1 MSSSHMSG
9 SLTGG
14 KWSSARSGAL
24 AFLLSALG
32 AAAAAVGV
40 EASDQ
45 HRIHPLSSKPHLV
58 SGGDVLVAVDVA
70 RDDTSSQ
77 IELNGQDVT
86 SSFHRDA
93 RTGALVGLV
102 ENLIIGENT
111 LSLLERGSLADTLTV
126 TNYPITGPITS
137 GPHITP
143 FICQTQV
150 FVLPDG
156 SKLGAPLDADCSAPT
171 VVQYLYLPSGASALK
186 PLPSTSS
193 LPGDVSNTTTLT
205 GLTVPFVVRVETS
218 TINRGIY
225 QSAILHDPTS
235 EPAPSPFSPPK
246 AWNGRLLAVEGFGC
260 PGGWYIQGATEGNL
274 PGAATLLDVKRL
286 GEGYAAFE
294 NTLQHP
300 ANNCNAVLQEETA
313 MMSKEHFIKTYGVPR
328 YTVSAGCSGGS
339 YTSLQIADALPGT
352 FQGVFISCTFP
363 DPDGIA
369 FSGMDGHLLTHYFTA
384 TNPSGFTAEQ
394 QVAVSG
400 YQGVKAWYDAANQ
413 AGRTDPVPNRVDVAG
428 YQSASWS
435 AAVPVALRYDPV
447 TNPAGARPTVFD
459 WQRNAYGIDPA
470 TGFARRPFDNV
481 GVQYGLQALNAGTIT
496 TTQFLDLNQG
506 IGGYDSDDNYV
517 ASRTVGDP
525 KAIRRTYQSGLQLYG
540 GAGLASIP
548 VWDLSGLVG
557 VTDTGGYHYQWFHF
571 ATRQR
576 MIEANGNAANHV
588 MWRGNAIPTEQAWQ
602 LFIQWVEAVR
612 NDRSEADPRA
622 KVVRNKPA
630 GAVDGCWPTSSQFVA
645 EPQTFGRL
653 PDTQCNAVYPSF
665 AFPRH
670 VAGGPLAADIIKCQL
685 KPLDPNDY
693 SVAFSPAEW
702 SRLGDIFKSGVCAW
716 SERGVQQVPVRPWA
730 SFGPSPDNLVF
741 DIEAGDDD

>member
-1 MSSSHMSG
+1 MSVSRLSG
-9 SLTGG
+9 NPTTG
-14 KWSSARSGAL
+14 KSWPRSAAL
-24 AFLLSALG
+24 AVLLSTLG
-32 AAAAAVGV
+32 MAAAEAVETDAG
-40 EASDQ
+40 D
-45 HRIHPLSSKPHLV
+45 HRIHTLSSRADLV
-58 SGGDVLVAVDVA
+58 SGGDVLVQVDVP
-70 RDDTSSQ
+70 RHDTSAR

-86 SSFHRDA
+86 GSFHRDA
-93 RTGALVGLV
+93 RTGALIGLV
-102 ENLIIGENT
+102 ANLRLGANT
-111 LSLLERGSLADTLTV
+111 LTLFDHWALADSLTLSD
-126 TNYPITGPITS
+126 YPITGPITS

-143 FICQTQV
+143 FICQTQD

-156 SKLGAPLDADCSAPT
+156 SKLGPPLDADCSAT
-171 VVQYLYLPSGASALK
+171 TAIQYLYLPAGATALA

-193 LPGDVSNTTTLT
+193 LPGDVSTTTTLS

-225 QSAILHDPTS
+225 QSAVLHDPTT
-235 EPAPSPFSPPK
+235 EADPSPFTPPK

-260 PGGWYIQGATEGNL
+260 PGGWYIQGPAEGNL
-274 PGAATLLDVKRL
+274 PGAAALLDIKRL

-313 MMSKEHFIKTYGVPR
+313 MMSKEHFTKTYGVPR

-369 FSGMDGHLLTHYFTA
+369 FSGMDGHLLTHYFTV
-384 TNPSGFTAEQ
+384 TNPTGFTAGE

-400 YQGVKAWYDAANQ
+400 YQGVQAWYDAANQ
-413 AGRTDPVPNRVDVAG
+413 AGRTDPVPGRIDVAG
-428 YQSASWS
+428 YHSASWS
-435 AAVPVALRYDPV
+435 PEVPVSLRYDPV
-447 TNPAGARPTVFD
+447 TNPTGARPTVFD
-459 WQRNAYGIDPA
+459 WQRNAYGLDPV

-481 GVQYGLQALNAGTIT
+481 GVQYGLQALNAGAIT

-517 ASRTVGDP
+517 ASRTSGDP
-525 KAIRRTYQSGLQLYG
+525 KAIKRTYESGLQLNG

-557 VTDTGGYHYQWFHF
+557 VRDTGGYHYQWFHF

-576 MIEANGNAANHV
+576 MIEANGDSANHV

-602 LFIQWVEAVR
+602 LFVQWVESVH
-612 NDRSEADPRA
+612 NDRSEADARA
-622 KVVRNKPA
+622 KVIRNKPA
-630 GAVDGCWPTSSQFVA
+630 GAVDGCWPTSAQFVA
-645 EPQTFGRL
+645 EPQIFGRL
-653 PDTQCNAVYPSF
+653 PDTQCNTVYPSF
-665 AFPRH
+665 AFPRF
-670 VAGGPLAADIIKCQL
+670 VAGGPLAADIIKCHL
-685 KPLDPNDY
+685 KPLDPGDY
-693 SVAFSPAEW
+693 KVAFSPQEW
-702 SRLGDIFKSGVCAW
+702 TRLAGIFKNGVCDW
-716 SERGVQQVPVRPWA
+716 SKRGVHQVPVRPWA

-741 DIEAGDDD
+741 DIGADDDD